1 MYSNQHQLYFSPED
15 LENPCSI
22 SKTIFRSS
30 LDLSKNLLLI
40 TIFNSIPRS
49 DLRCRFST
57 NNDRFPLYEQF
68 SKVEFVINEDDA
80 EIDFGINEMVDYL
93 ELLEEE
99 KYLEDVHL
107 TPLGTRN
114 PSLGYVLQV
123 MRDEVMLI
131 EHEACLVSSFHVLYF
146 SLIFSFRS
154 WLG

>member
-15 LENPCSI
+15 LENPCII

-93 ELLEEE
+93 ELLEE
-99 KYLEDVHL
+99 
-107 TPLGTRN
+107 
-114 PSLGYVLQV
+114 
-123 MRDEVMLI
+123 
-131 EHEACLVSSFHVLYF
+131 
-146 SLIFSFRS
+146 
-154 WLG
+154 